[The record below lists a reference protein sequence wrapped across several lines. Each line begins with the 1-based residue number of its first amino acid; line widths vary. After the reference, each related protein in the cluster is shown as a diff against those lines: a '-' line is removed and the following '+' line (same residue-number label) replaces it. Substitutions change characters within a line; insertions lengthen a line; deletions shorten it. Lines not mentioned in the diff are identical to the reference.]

1 MMNGGK
7 RKIELIEYVGLFLV
21 AFSFL
26 MLVVNPGGIGNLF
39 NNMFNHAAPI
49 RHWWLH
55 WYPSFSRKC
64 FINIPYSRAGS

>member
-49 RHWWLH
+49 IILSLIH
-55 WYPSFSRKC
+55 
-64 FINIPYSRAGS
+64 I

>member
-26 MLVVNPGGIGNLF
+26 MLDGIMPGTWSKDNG
-39 NNMFNHAAPI
+39 
-49 RHWWLH
+49 
-55 WYPSFSRKC
+55 YDSC
-64 FINIPYSRAGS
+64 

>member
-49 RHWWLH
+49 IIKV
-55 WYPSFSRKC
+55 SRSSSALPWGAC
-64 FINIPYSRAGS
+64 WNALALPTP

>member
-26 MLVVNPGGIGNLF
+26 MLVVNPG
-39 NNMFNHAAPI
+39 
-49 RHWWLH
+49 R
-55 WYPSFSRKC
+55 
-64 FINIPYSRAGS
+64 